1 MARIQDIVFDC
12 AHPASLAR
20 FWAAVLDEYAVAAYE
35 EADLEQLR
43 SLGVTDPEDDPTVLV
58 ETPGQPGR
66 TPRLWFQQVPE
77 GKTVKNRMHLDLR
90 ADDPEA
96 EIDRLVDLGAT
107 VLARYEGQVVLADP
121 EGSEFCLLR

>member
-20 FWAAVLDEYAVAAYE
+20 FWAAVLDEYAIAPYE

-58 ETPGQPGR
+58 ETAGEPGR
-66 TPRLWFQQVPE
+66 TPRLWFQRVPE

-96 EIDRLVDLGAT
+96 ELDRLVDLG
-107 VLARYEGQVVLADP
+107 
-121 EGSEFCLLR
+121 

>member
-66 TPRLWFQQVPE
+66 TPRLWFQRVPE